1 MSKVLIFFTLAL
13 FMATL
18 AFECNAALFFYHA
31 NPQVSPKPISVS
43 FRSCFTFNVNDFFLT
58 QEENNL
64 QDEMMKNENDMSRH
78 KCRRNYLPNNL
89 WKNLCFPSIWFGY

>member
-31 NPQVSPKPISVS
+31 NPQVSLKPISVS
-43 FRSCFTFNVNDFFLT
+43 FLIFFHL
-58 QEENNL
+58 L
-64 QDEMMKNENDMSRH
+64 
-78 KCRRNYLPNNL
+78 
-89 WKNLCFPSIWFGY
+89 